1 MNFNRNHNPTRES
14 FQRTFQQFQS
24 LWRDW
29 LGQLTFILLA
39 LYALYRWRQWAAI
52 FVAILLIGMF
62 HQRILSILTEC
73 FACINDFFLGTPVNG
88 DVNTREGGLI
98 QGIGNV
104 AGCLWGWVLK
114 PFQPRE
120 TKEIPPVEG
129 ESRKAAF
136 LRRLADSIDNE
147 KDDGFRKRKA
157 EALRRHAD
165 LAAERYSR
173 KQEKRRQKA
182 MEYSAKSLLVWTHL
196 IGAVIL
202 TVLIVVFIAGELVI
216 TLQTLLG
223 MMDVPLPEVLDESP
237 LFKSFEMMTAA
248 VLVCAGILFGIYILD
263 LLGFLPL
270 IPLHLLSINVQR
282 IMLGLVICCCVG
294 TFVVVGSLAAYRCV
308 SLQDGMDAD
317 MIGEPMTG
325 DVTDLLGAVPTGME
339 SASSETLTAT
349 DMEAKLI
356 TISLVGISLLG
367 AIGTILAFNG
377 PVVLLVFLT
386 LGAVALI
393 SGGMAAFGL
402 LTRLLYWLTMI
413 GYSILH
419 MILNALLGMMVMV
432 ARPFVQ
438 IFALHR
444 TDLANDDGDNTEL
457 SSGLPPRESPR
468 TAAAT
473 GQNDQQSE
481 ADQSPFDSS
490 DAEWNPLA

>member
-14 FQRTFQQFQS
+14 FQRTFQQLQS

-29 LGQLTFILLA
+29 LGQLTFILLV

-52 FVAILLIGMF
+52 FIAILFIGMF
-62 HQRILSILTEC
+62 HQRILSILTEF
-73 FACINDFFLGTPVNG
+73 FACINDFFLGTPVDG
-88 DVNTREGGLI
+88 DVNAREGGLI

-104 AGCLWGWVLK
+104 AGLLWGWVLK

-120 TKEIPPVEG
+120 PKEIPPVEG
-129 ESRKAAF
+129 DSRKAAF
-136 LRRLADSIDNE
+136 FRRLADSIDS
-147 KDDGFRKRKA
+147 RKA
-157 EALRRHAD
+157 ESLRRRAD
-165 LAAERYSR
+165 LVAERYSR

-182 MEYSAKSLLVWTHL
+182 MEDSSKSLLTWTHL
-196 IGAVIL
+196 IGAAIL
-202 TVLIVVFIAGELVI
+202 TILLVVFIAGELVI

-223 MMDVPLPEVLDESP
+223 MMDVPLPEVLDASP

-282 IMLGLVICCCVG
+282 IMLGFVICCCVG

-308 SLQDGMDAD
+308 SLQDGMDTD
-317 MIGEPMTG
+317 VMGEPMTG

-349 DMEAKLI
+349 EMEAKLI

-377 PVVLLVFLT
+377 TVVLLVFLT
-386 LGAVALI
+386 LGVVALI

-402 LTRLLYWLTMI
+402 LTRLLYRLTMI

-419 MILNALLGMMVMV
+419 MIVNALLGMMVLV
-432 ARPFVQ
+432 ARPFGQ

-444 TDLANDDGDNTEL
+444 TDLTNDEGDNVEPPA
-457 SSGLPPRESPR
+457 GRRDELPPRESPR
-468 TAAAT
+468 TVAPT
-473 GQNDQQSE
+473 VQNDQQSE
-481 ADQSPFDSS
+481 ANQSTFDSS